1 MAKLDE
7 LKALLEA
14 SKRDAAE
21 ANRKPAADPH
31 VHREPQPHVV
41 RHPQAPSPHPALPGS
56 SPRRAIASGKHASGD
71 IDLTQ
76 AFADVTRMPAD
87 NRARIA
93 SPRPAP
99 IPRQRIAD
107 EEDALLASKF
117 GNVPAPHSWDVGQEQ
132 EGEQTFVRTG
142 LGSDVLTKLRR
153 GHWTLQ
159 GEVDLHGLTADEAR
173 DHLSQFL
180 LDARGRG
187 ARCVRVIHGKGLS
200 SPAKEPV
207 LKGKVRRWLAHW
219 DDVLAYCEAPRH
231 AGGGGAV
238 LVLLRGR

>member
-1 MAKLDE
+1 MAKLSE

-14 SKRDAAE
+14 RNRAAADSKRASAPDE
-21 ANRKPAADPH
+21 H
-31 VHREPQPHVV
+31 VHREPQPHAV
-41 RHPQAPSPHPALPGS
+41 RHPHGRLHGQPSPAPGR
-56 SPRRAIASGKHASGD
+56 RRAIAAGKHAGGD
-71 IDLTQ
+71 IDLAQ
-76 AFADVTRMPAD
+76 AFADVTRLPAA
-87 NRARIA
+87 NRASVDTA
-93 SPRPAP
+93 RPAP

-107 EEDALLASKF
+107 EEQALLASKY
-117 GNVPAPHSWDVGQEQ
+117 GNVPAPHTWDVGQEH

-142 LGSDVLTKLRR
+142 LGSDVLSKLRR

-159 GEVDLHGLTADEAR
+159 GEIDLHGLTADEAR

-187 ARCVRVIHGKGLS
+187 SRCVRVIHGKGLS